1 LCAYARTGRQR
12 SVLVLPTKGKL
23 AVQLVYTIL
32 YVPDVSATLLIAYYA
47 DSTRA
52 NSLFG
57 QKNITQ
63 LVETSN

>member
-12 SVLVLPTKGKL
+12 PVLVLPTKGKL

-32 YVPDVSATLLIAYYA
+32 YVPDVSATLLVAYYA